1 MLSKNEIKLIKLI
14 KFTPVFIVA
23 LVCVMVTFLLY
34 VDKNIT
40 LQADLKTLQNDY
52 LKRNENIIKDEKYYY
67 EVNISNH
74 VKR

>member
-52 LKRNENIIKDEKYYY
+52 LKRNENIIKDELEKVYDFI
-67 EVNISNH
+67 VN
-74 VKR
+74 KK

>member
-52 LKRNENIIKDEKYYY
+52 LKRNENIIRMQ
-67 EVNISNH
+67 S
-74 VKR
+74 VKK

>member
-52 LKRNENIIKDEKYYY
+52 LKRNEA
-67 EVNISNH
+67 
-74 VKR
+74 